1 MRLWYTVYLPYTVG
15 FVRVPLEARHYT
27 GGERKKRNKRFWG
40 GVTIRIRQPR
50 FLRDNATETLSNK
63 SEIDPKK
70 NADEALACP
79 SKHTERKRG

>member
-1 MRLWYTVYLPYTVG
+1 MCPSKLDAT
-15 FVRVPLEARHYT
+15 RVEI
-27 GGERKKRNKRFWG
+27 ERKG
-40 GVTIRIRQPR
+40 GNDMGGSNYKNPSAR